1 MIMFNGF
8 ALNNIKN
15 AYVGS
20 IPAQAIY
27 FSSTLIWP
35 TTPAEHDYSR
45 DYFTIVSL
53 EDNNDIYFKINV
65 DHNLRLTI
73 SVSTDDGLNWTEK
86 TPSYTSSGYNVKLA
100 TLNTNDK
107 ILIKGNNLTYSPY
120 TSEGYP
126 VHYFECTK
134 KYNVE
139 GNILS
144 LSFGDNFISS
154 NPTTLS
160 FQAFQY
166 LLCKLS
172 APQSD
177 DTTFGANTNL
187 ISAENLILPNVVG
200 DACYS
205 NMFQDCTALTIAPV
219 LPATTLKTTCY
230 AAMFR
235 GCSSLRYIK
244 CLATDISADSC
255 TLVWCGDS
263 TYHQFSTSGTFV
275 RSASMTGWTTGK
287 DGIPSGWTVHKA

>member
-1 MIMFNGF
+1 MFNGF

-20 IPAQAIY
+20 TPAQAIY
-27 FSSTLIWP
+27 LGSTLIWP
-35 TTPAEHDYSR
+35 TTPAEHDYSK

-73 SVSTDDGLNWTEK
+73 NVSTDDGLNWTEK

-100 TLNTNDK
+100 TLNTNNK

-154 NPTTLS
+154 KPTTLS

-166 LLCKLS
+166 LLS
-172 APQSD
+172 RVSYPVSD
-177 DTTFGANTNL
+177 PTFGANENL
-187 ISAENLILPNVVG
+187 ISAENLILPNVLG

-205 NMFQDCTALTIAPV
+205 HMFQDCTALTTAPV

-255 TLVWCGDS
+255 TLGWCGAS
-263 TYHQFSTSGTFV
+263 TYHQFSTTGTFV
-275 RSASMTGWTTGK
+275 RAANMTGWTTGK

>member
-1 MIMFNGF
+1 MFNGF

-20 IPAQAIY
+20 TPAQAIY
-27 FSSTLIWP
+27 LGSTLIWP
-35 TTPAEHDYSR
+35 TTPSEHDYSK

-65 DHNLRLTI
+65 DHNVRLTI
-73 SVSTDDGLNWTEK
+73 SVSTDDGLTWTEK

-126 VHYFECTK
+126 VHYFECSK

-172 APQSD
+172 APKSD

-205 NMFQDCTALTIAPV
+205 NMFQNCIALTIAPV

-255 TLVWCGDS
+255 TLGWCGDT
-263 TYHQFSTSGTFV
+263 TYHQFSSSGTFV
-275 RSASMTGWTTGK
+275 KDGSMTSWTTGL
-287 DGIPSGWTVHKA
+287 DGIHEGWTVQNA

>member
-1 MIMFNGF
+1 MFNGF

-20 IPAQAIY
+20 TPAQAIY
-27 FSSTLIWP
+27 IGSTLIWP
-35 TTPAEHDYSR
+35 TTPSEHDYSK

-73 SVSTDDGLNWTEK
+73 SVSIDDGLTWTEK
-86 TPSYTSSGYNVKLA
+86 TPSDTSSGYNVKLA
-100 TLNTNDK
+100 TLNTNNK

-120 TSEGYP
+120 TSESYA

-160 FQAFQY
+160 FQAFQF
-166 LLCKLS
+166 LLS
-172 APQSD
+172 RVSYPISD
-177 DTTFGANTNL
+177 PTFGANENL

-205 NMFQDCTALTIAPV
+205 RMFQNCTALTIAPV
-219 LPATTLKTTCY
+219 LPATTLKKTCY
-230 AAMFR
+230 FAMFR

-244 CLATDISADSC
+244 CLATDISADAC
-255 TLVWCGDS
+255 TLGWCGDS
-263 TYHQFSTSGTFV
+263 NYHQFSTSGTFV
-275 RSASMTGWTTGK
+275 RNTSMKLWTTGE
-287 DGIPSGWTVHKA
+287 DGIPSGWTVQKA